1 MGLPDAEDNI
11 FGLSWLEQGPDKTN
25 CNFII
30 ILVKI
35 YMGKMVRYVENKLQN
50 FMNGCIQ
57 GVVLVT
63 HAVCSIIKPW
73 HPWTRGLHFNGNSSR
88 GKLSCK
94 TVPWN
99 KALGLLVGVLQIQL
113 CKVVWWKQKVYVSS
127 RFSTTTASICLT
139 QISLSLSN

>member
-11 FGLSWLEQGPDKTN
+11 FGLSWLGQGPDKTN

-35 YMGKMVRYVENKLQN
+35 YMGKMVRYIENKLQN
-50 FMNGCIQ
+50 FMNECIQ

-73 HPWTRGLHFNGNSSR
+73 HPWTRGIHFNGNSSR

-99 KALGLLVGVLQIQL
+99 KGPWVASWGATNSTLPGCMV
-113 CKVVWWKQKVYVSS
+113 KVK
-127 RFSTTTASICLT
+127 STCTFKILHNYSQHLFN
-139 QISLSLSN
+139 SN

>member
-11 FGLSWLEQGPDKTN
+11 FGLWLEQGPDKTN

-35 YMGKMVRYVENKLQN
+35 YMGKMVRYIKNKLQN
-50 FMNGCIQ
+50 FMNECIQ

-73 HPWTRGLHFNGNSSR
+73 HPWTRGIHFNGNSSR

-99 KALGLLVGVLQIQL
+99 KGPWVAGWGATNSTLQG
-113 CKVVWWKQKVYVSS
+113 CMVKTK
-127 RFSTTTASICLT
+127 STCILKILHNYSQHLFD
-139 QISLSLSN
+139 SN